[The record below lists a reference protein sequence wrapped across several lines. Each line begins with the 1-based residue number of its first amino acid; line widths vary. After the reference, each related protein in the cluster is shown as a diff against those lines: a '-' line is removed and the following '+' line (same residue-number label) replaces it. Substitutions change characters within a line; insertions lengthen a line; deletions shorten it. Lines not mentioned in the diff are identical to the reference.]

1 MNSPQEQQN
10 PAGGPGFA
18 GKLESDKCNPLVPQ
32 VPGRVKGNPDNLTG
46 QLGEFRAVL
55 HAHGLTP
62 GDIIP
67 DGQLHRCGTSGKER
81 GQDGT
86 YVFHPDSPASGWYQ
100 NYRTDD
106 KGTWTAKAEAHWTQ
120 EERAAQKAR
129 IERDRVARQAEEAR
143 RHAEAR
149 ERAKAIY
156 EACNPC
162 PADHPYLVEKGVAPV
177 DGLRQ
182 TQDGRLVAPGLDAHG
197 QTQTLQYIGTDG
209 AKRFL
214 YDGQAAGAY
223 FAIKATGGAKDG
235 PLYIVEGLATGLTV
249 HAAMGETVL
258 VAFNAG
264 NLMAVAAMA
273 RVKYPDREIILVA
286 DNDHKTEG
294 NPGFTKATEAARA
307 IKGKL
312 AVPHFADPAGKSDFN
327 DLATA
332 EGMEAV
338 KAQLAEAREPEVEAV
353 KVLGLVALDAAQ
365 FLNMTFPPREYVLSP
380 VIPTQGLA
388 MLYAPRGVGKT
399 YMAMTIAYA
408 VASGQ
413 RALRWFAP
421 KARPVLYVDGEMPA
435 VSMRERL
442 AQIVAGFGQEEILEG
457 YLQIVTPDLQPDF
470 MPNLATPEG
479 QARIAPILDGTALVV
494 VDNIA
499 TLARHGRENET
510 EGWLPVQAWI
520 LDLRRRGISVL
531 LVHHANK
538 SGGQRGTSARE
549 DVLDTVISLRRPA
562 DYREEEGARF
572 EVHLEKARGIV
583 GQDAKPF
590 EATLIQEGPGL
601 VWKTRDIED
610 VEAGQVARLHAEG
623 NSVRDIA
630 EETGISKSTVQRI
643 IKRIKGAA

>member
-1 MNSPQEQQN
+1 MSSPQEQQN

-18 GKLESDKCNPLVPQ
+18 GKSSSGRDNPLMPQ
-32 VPGRVKGNPDNLTG
+32 VPGRVKGNHDLA
-46 QLGEFRAVL
+46 GEFRAVL
-55 HAHGLTP
+55 HSHGLVV
-62 GDIIP
+62 DQVIP

-81 GQDGT
+81 GADGA
-86 YVFHPDSPASGWYQ
+86 YVFHADPPPSGWYQ
-100 NYRTDD
+100 NYRTGDEG
-106 KGTWTAKAEAHWTQ
+106 KWTSTDGARLTP
-120 EERAAQKAR
+120 EERSILKAR
-129 IERDRVARQAEEAR
+129 IERDKAARQADDAR

-156 EACNPC
+156 AACKPC
-162 PADHPYLVEKGVAPV
+162 HEHGYLTRKHVKVV
-177 DGLRQ
+177 DGLRLA
-182 TQDGRLVAPGLDAHG
+182 QDGRLVVPVRDETGAVMS
-197 QTQTLQYIGTDG
+197 LQYIAADG
-209 AKRFL
+209 GKKFL
-214 YDGQAAGAY
+214 AGGQVAGAY
-223 FAIKATGGAKDG
+223 FAIKATSGAKDG

-249 HAAMGETVL
+249 HAATGQTVL
-258 VAFNAG
+258 VAFHCG
-264 NLMAVAAMA
+264 NLQAVASMA
-273 RVKYPDREIILVA
+273 REKYPAREIILVA
-286 DNDHKTEG
+286 DDDHKTDG
-294 NPGFTKATEAARA
+294 NPGVTKATEAARA
-307 IKGKL
+307 IKGKV
-312 AVPHFADPAGKSDFN
+312 AVPHFADPSAGTDFN
-327 DLATA
+327 DLQAA
-332 EGMEAV
+332 EGMEVV
-338 KAQLAEAREPEVEAV
+338 KAQLAEAREPEPEAADDAR
-353 KVLGLVALDAAQ
+353 KLVALDAAQ
-365 FLNMTFPPREYVLSP
+365 FLSMTFPPRELVLSP
-380 VIPTQGLA
+380 IIPTQGLA

-408 VASGQ
+408 VSTGQ
-413 RALRWFAP
+413 RALRWLAP
-421 KARPVLYVDGEMPA
+421 KPRPVLYLDGEMPA

-562 DYREEEGARF
+562 DYSSVEGARF

-583 GQDAKPF
+583 GRDAKPF
-590 EATLIQEGPGL
+590 EATLTQEGPGL
-601 VWKTRDIED
+601 VWRTRDIED
-610 VEAGQVARLHAEG
+610 VEAEQVARLHAEG

-630 EETGISKSTVQRI
+630 EETGMSKSKVQRI